1 MQWIALLLPG
11 TYYQLFLKFCFLREI
26 GSGGVSVQ
34 LTAIYKCTVNKSQSS
49 ANGIFSQYRECDV
62 R

>member
-34 LTAIYKCTVNKSQSS
+34 LTAIYKCMVN